1 MTSMVEKRTEFVT
14 RHSLM
19 RAQDE
24 ACVLWAL
31 ASAQYPMNAEHIR
44 EVAAVRVVEALSAF
58 ALNARRAMEVL
69 PVPRRIELRQP
80 RWLWRTAES
89 GEVVKDL
96 RDALNR
102 IVHAQVLLAGFERL
116 PEHLCVIDGGA
127 VVIPYVQAK
136 TDRRE
141 LAYIDVF
148 AVAHAFFTDVASA
161 FTRSI
166 NETDTD
172 TTH

>member
-1 MTSMVEKRTEFVT
+1 MVEKRTEFVA

-24 ACVLWAL
+24 ACVLWAM
-31 ASAQYPMNAEHIR
+31 ASAQYPINAENIR

-58 ALNARRAMEVL
+58 ALNARRAMEAL
-69 PVPRRIELRQP
+69 PGPLRIELRQP
-80 RWLWRTAES
+80 RWMWTPAES
-89 GEVVKDL
+89 GEIVKDF

-102 IVHAQVLLAGFERL
+102 VLHAQVLLAGFERL

-136 TDRRE
+136 TDRKE

-148 AVAHAFFTDVASA
+148 AVAHAFFAEVAGA
-161 FTRSI
+161 FTLSI
-166 NETDTD
+166 DGTDSGK
-172 TTH
+172 TH